1 MADLKQLSEETAE
14 ALLTQIKADAPRFS
28 GSTLENLAN
37 AYATVVG
44 AMPRQ
49 TASPRSATI
58 G

>member
-14 ALLTQIKADAPRFS
+14 ALLAQIKKDAPQYS

-49 TASPRSATI
+49 GANPRSATL

>member
-1 MADLKQLSEETAE
+1 MADLRQLSEEAAE
-14 ALLTQIKADAPRFS
+14 ALLTQIKKDAPQYS

-44 AMPRQ
+44 AMPRA
-49 TASPRSATI
+49 TASPRSATL